1 MHGGIV
7 GNLSGNKDKN
17 AEFSECTNYGEVKG
31 ENFAGGIIGN
41 YGFGNTVIK
50 NCYNTGNVSA
60 SAVSGGILGESAGRR
75 LEYNYSF
82 GYFKLF

>member
-7 GNLSGNKDKN
+7 GSLSGKKDEN
-17 AEFSECTNYGEVKG
+17 TEFSDCANYGDVNG
-31 ENFAGGIIGN
+31 ETFVGGVIGQ
-41 YGFGNTVIK
+41 YGHGNTVIK
-50 NCYNTGNVSA
+50 NCYNTGNVSS
-60 SAVSGGILGESAGRR
+60 SAVSGGILGESSGRR

>member
-31 ENFAGGIIGN
+31 ETYAGGIIGI
-41 YGFGNTVIK
+41 YGFGNTAIK
-50 NCYNTGNVSA
+50 NCYNTGNVSS
-60 SAVSGGILGESAGRR
+60 SAVSGGILGISFGRR
-75 LEYNYSF
+75 LGDTYSF
-82 GYFKLF
+82 RYFKLF